1 MVLNKSKIDIVFV
14 EDNETMRD
22 ELIDF
27 LKMQGF
33 SIAGIN
39 DGPELNEFLKT
50 HQPEIL
56 ILDLNLQFEDGISI
70 TKRIRLAYPDIR
82 IVLLTGRV
90 MLVNRIEGY
99 EAGADV
105 YLTKPTRPAEIVAVI
120 RNLQKR
126 YKTSHVEEQL
136 CTLDTL
142 AFQLTC
148 TGCEPIALTSGEVM
162 LLQAMAVSNRYL
174 THHDL
179 MTFFGDA
186 VLDEKTK
193 KARLEVLI
201 SRLRLKLRSHERQ
214 NLDIKALRGE
224 GYRLTF
230 NLRIK
235 DGLKA
240 TKD

>member
-1 MVLNKSKIDIVFV
+1 
-14 EDNETMRD
+14 MRD

-33 SIAGIN
+33 SVAGIN

-105 YLTKPTRPAEIVAVI
+105 YLTKPTRPAEIAAVI

-126 YKTSHVEEQL
+126 YKTSHFEEQM

-148 TGCEPIALTSGEVM
+148 PGSEPIALTSGEVM
-162 LLQAMAVSNRYL
+162 LLQALMATQTPPLMATSNSP
-174 THHDL
+174 T
-179 MTFFGDA
+179 
-186 VLDEKTK
+186 
-193 KARLEVLI
+193 
-201 SRLRLKLRSHERQ
+201 
-214 NLDIKALRGE
+214 
-224 GYRLTF
+224 
-230 NLRIK
+230 
-235 DGLKA
+235 
-240 TKD
+240 

>member
-1 MVLNKSKIDIVFV
+1 MLPIKLKIDIVYV

-33 SIAGIN
+33 SVAGIN
-39 DGPELNEFLKT
+39 DGPELTEFLKT

-82 IVLLTGRV
+82 IILLTGRV
-90 MLVNRIEGY
+90 LLAHRIEGY

-105 YLTKPTRPAEIVAVI
+105 YLTKPTRPAEISAVI

-126 YKTSHVEEQL
+126 YKTSHAQDQF

-142 AFQLTC
+142 AFQLNC
-148 TGCEPIALTSGEVM
+148 AGCEPIPLTAGEVM
-162 LLQAMAVSNRYL
+162 LLQAMAVSNHCL

-179 MTFFGDA
+179 MAFFGDA

-201 SRLRLKLRSHERQ
+201 SRLRLKLRSQNSQ

-230 NLRIK
+230 NLRVK

-240 TKD
+240 TNG